1 MVTTAT
7 MATKRKPNGS
17 VLSLETLAVRHVVS
31 LARGKKYYKRA
42 DAALDALLQQ
52 VKAGDVVS
60 LPDAA
65 PVPKELR
72 GKKFSVVDKFEKKNS
87 IGVGLSARRYELEEI
102 TQP

>member
-1 MVTTAT
+1 
-7 MATKRKPNGS
+7 MATAAKLAKKPSVS
-17 VLSLETLAVRHVVS
+17 VLSPEALAVRHVVS
-31 LARGKKYYKRA
+31 LDRGKKYYKKA

-52 VKAGDVVS
+52 SKAGDVIS

-72 GKKFSVVDKFEKKNS
+72 GKKFRVTDKFEKKNS

-102 TQP
+102 SQP

>member
-1 MVTTAT
+1 
-7 MATKRKPNGS
+7 MATAPKLSKKPSRS
-17 VLSLETLAVRHVVS
+17 VLSPEVLAVKHVVS
-31 LARGKKYYKRA
+31 LDRGKKYYKKA

-52 VKAGDVVS
+52 SKAGDLIS

-72 GKKFSVVDKFEKKNS
+72 GKKFRVIDKFEKKNS

-102 TQP
+102 SQP